1 MSEILNQRYHTAVK
15 GGNIE
20 EAKKIIDE
28 LLASGVNLNS
38 RPHKRQTTYLTYA
51 IRYNQPEIV
60 EYLLGK
66 GVDVNLPD
74 KLYTPLLFACVEKNK
89 TIVKLLLEH
98 GADPNLASPYQG
110 VPFKPIHLAI
120 GKDQLDIVKLLVQA
134 GLNLNDNEF
143 QLPLSLAIEEKKV
156 PIFDYLLAAGAN
168 VNAKGSSRGPEKLQF
183 QPLIAAI
190 HFKDTNSVLK
200 LISAGANVN
209 TTFDGWSALQY
220 AVNGGTSEMVKAL
233 CEKGAE
239 VNYRTPGKY
248 FTALILSVI
257 RKPISLDIM
266 RILCEYGADTNI
278 RTYQNQTAYSYAQQ
292 IDDEAIMN
300 EVMNILL
307 YCSVSDPKAV
317 NASYLNQGTKNN
329 PGKVQVDMEELN
341 QRMYHAIEN
350 GDLKKVKEAIA
361 YGADVGDNKY
371 EPLVKAAY
379 FGNVELFKYLFSIAY
394 LPLDKTGSDKDF
406 IYKLMGMARD
416 NVEMFK
422 YIEKKSGRNAK
433 FLIFNILQFDIIKRY
448 NRVAAYILSSYP
460 QFNSQN
466 FITTLISLAAQYSNE
481 EALRMLMELDAVNI
495 DDLGEVVKNF
505 ARWGDLHM
513 LKYFKEKGFNFK
525 LIGDDLW
532 KVGYG
537 KPEIEAFLEELQ
549 LPRPKNLKILNNY
562 SANNN
567 TQEGGKRRTRKR
579 SSTRRKSNN
588 HST

>member
-15 GGNIE
+15 GGKIE

-28 LLASGVNLNS
+28 MLANGVNLNS
-38 RPHKRQTTYLTYA
+38 RPDKRQTTYLTYA
-51 IRYNQPEIV
+51 IRYNQPQVV

-66 GVDVNLPD
+66 GVDVNLRD

-89 TIVKLLLEH
+89 TMVKLLLEH
-98 GADPNLASPYQG
+98 GANPNLSSPYQG
-110 VPFKPIHLAI
+110 VPFKPIHFAI
-120 GKDQLDIVKLLVQA
+120 GKDQIDIVKLLVQA
-134 GLNLNDNEF
+134 GVYLNDNEF

-156 PIFDYLLAAGAN
+156 AIFDYLLAAGAD

-200 LISAGANVN
+200 LIRAGANVN
-209 TTFDGWSALQY
+209 IKFDGWSALQY

-239 VNYRTPGKY
+239 VNYRTPFKY

-257 RKPISLDIM
+257 RKPISLDII
-266 RILCEYGADTNI
+266 RILCEYGADKDI
-278 RTYQNQTAYSYAQQ
+278 RTYQNQTAYSYAEQ

-300 EVMNILL
+300 EVVNILL

-317 NASYLNQGTKNN
+317 NASYLNQGTNNN

-350 GDLKKVKEAIA
+350 GDLKRAKEAIA
-361 YGADVGDNKY
+361 YGADVGDNHY
-371 EPLVKAAY
+371 EPLIKAAY
-379 FGNVELFKYLFSIAY
+379 SGNVELFKYLFSIAY
-394 LPLDKTGSDKDF
+394 LPLDKKDSDKDF

-466 FITTLISLAAQYSNE
+466 FITTLISLAADYSNE

-495 DDLGEVVKNF
+495 DDLGTVVKNF

-549 LPRPKNLKILNNY
+549 VPRPANLKVINDY

-567 TQEGGKRRTRKR
+567 IYQGGKRRTQKR
-579 SSTRRKSNN
+579 RFTRRKSNN
-588 HST
+588 RST